1 MESAEHTLEHWDL
14 FQTYLKL
21 YEDTLNEWLE
31 REGVENAQFYKDVQ
45 HVQDTTTDPKV
56 QEFVYC
62 LLAVLRLRLLLQRH
76 GVGSHEARRVLEAH
90 PAGTPRHGRGE
101 ERGRR

>member
-31 REGVENAQFYKDVQ
+31 REGVENAQFYKD
-45 HVQDTTTDPKV
+45 
-56 QEFVYC
+56 
-62 LLAVLRLRLLLQRH
+62 AVSYTHLTLPTK
-76 GVGSHEARRVLEAH
+76 A
-90 PAGTPRHGRGE
+90 
-101 ERGRR
+101 

>member
-1 MESAEHTLEHWDL
+1 MFRKYFRDNAEPFIGYPPKRDMESAEHTLEHWDL

-62 LLAVLRLRLLLQRH
+62 RAVI
-76 GVGSHEARRVLEAH
+76 VLFH
-90 PAGTPRHGRGE
+90 TDKRQ
-101 ERGRR
+101 

>member
-45 HVQDTTTDPKV
+45 HVQDCVEIKI
-56 QEFVYC
+56 
-62 LLAVLRLRLLLQRH
+62 LRRVRAESRLLD
-76 GVGSHEARRVLEAH
+76 GVAMPEFLTAR
-90 PAGTPRHGRGE
+90 PS
-101 ERGRR
+101 